1 MPTMRPCID
10 MMVPA
15 NVIVLRFVTVEW
27 KLSPL
32 PQNTKCLAVHSG
44 FCEHPAPLS

>member
-10 MMVPA
+10 IMVPA
-15 NVIVLRFVTVEW
+15 NVIVLRFVAVEW

-32 PQNTKCLAVHSG
+32 TQNTESPAAHSG
-44 FCEHPAPLS
+44 LLAQITRLP